1 MDASGKPIKNT
12 TSISAFD
19 YYFSDGFGAY
29 GPDDTNIYDKTTI
42 RLREATLGYSIP
54 KAYLKKTPFGSAT
67 LSFSGRNLWFY
78 APNMLQGL
86 NFDPEVLSDV
96 ASSNI
101 QGIDLGAAP
110 STRRFGLNL
119 RVTF

>member
-1 MDASGKPIKNT
+1 LYIIAFFDARR
-12 TSISAFD
+12 
-19 YYFSDGFGAY
+19 FSFGAY

-42 RLREATLGYSIP
+42 RLRELTFGYTIP
-54 KAYLKKTPFGSAT
+54 KSVLKKTPFGSAT
-67 LSFSGRNLWFY
+67 LSFSGRNLWFR
-78 APNMLQGL
+78 APNMLKGL

-110 STRRFGLNL
+110 STQRLGINL